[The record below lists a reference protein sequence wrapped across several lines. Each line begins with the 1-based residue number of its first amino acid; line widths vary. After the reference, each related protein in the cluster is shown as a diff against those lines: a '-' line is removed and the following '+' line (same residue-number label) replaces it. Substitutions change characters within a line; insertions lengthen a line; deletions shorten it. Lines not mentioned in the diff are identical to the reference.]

1 MHISRVTPTHT
12 TFIPNP
18 HCSKKGQVF
27 VLFGVETH
35 VCVLQTTL
43 ALCAAGQTVY
53 VVVDGVSSQR
63 TGDRRVALRRI
74 EKAGGILTTAE
85 SLAMEI
91 LEDSKHESFRAH
103 GKLNKE
109 FKQGL
114 AKLGGQ
120 HLANL

>member
-1 MHISRVTPTHT
+1 MSETLPISSEERQ
-12 TFIPNP
+12 I
-18 HCSKKGQVF
+18 F

-63 TGDRRVALRRI
+63 TGDRAIALRRI
-74 EKAGGILTTAE
+74 ENAGAILTTAE

-91 LEDSKHESFRAH
+91 LQDSKHEAFRAH

-109 FKQGL
+109 FKSGI
-114 AKLGGQ
+114 AALGGER
-120 HLANL
+120 LACL